1 MMRLSASD
9 LRKDTAEA
17 LNRVAYGGDRIVLHR
32 RDKDV
37 AVLVSMEDYALLKEL
52 EERMDLEAIRKS
64 KAEPGEN
71 VDWEDLKE
79 ECGL

>member
-1 MMRLSASD
+1 MTRISASE

-17 LNRVAYGGDRIVLHR
+17 LNRVAYGKDRIVLHR

-37 AVLVSMEDYALLKEL
+37 AVLISMEDYTLLRDL
-52 EERMDLEAIRKS
+52 ENRLDVEAIRKS
-64 KAEPGEN
+64 KAKKGRN
-71 VDWEDLKE
+71 VDWEDLKA

>member
-1 MMRLSASD
+1 MTRISASE

-17 LNRVAYGGDRIVLHR
+17 LNRVAYGKDRIVLHR

-37 AVLVSMEDYALLKEL
+37 AVLISMEDYTLLRDL
-52 EERMDLEAIRKS
+52 ENRLDVEAIRKS
-64 KAEPGEN
+64 KAKKGKN
-71 VDWEDLKE
+71 VDWEDLKA

>member
-1 MMRLSASD
+1 MTRISASE

-17 LNRVAYGGDRIVLHR
+17 LNRVAYGKDRIVLHR

-37 AVLVSMEDYALLKEL
+37 AVLISMEDYTLL
-52 EERMDLEAIRKS
+52 RDLENRLDVKAIRKS
-64 KAEPGEN
+64 KAKRGKN
-71 VDWEDLKE
+71 VDWEDLKA

>member
-1 MMRLSASD
+1 MTRISASE

-17 LNRVAYGGDRIVLHR
+17 LNRVAYGKDRIVLHR

-37 AVLVSMEDYALLKEL
+37 AVLISMEDYTLLRDL
-52 EERMDLEAIRKS
+52 ENRLDVEAIRKS
-64 KAEPGEN
+64 KAKRGKN
-71 VDWEDLKE
+71 VDWEDLKA